1 MQLIEGTLIVSA
13 TDLVGYLNCD
23 HLATL
28 ELGRAEGR
36 WERPVRFDPEI
47 ELMQERGAAHEQAY
61 LERLRAAGRSIHE
74 IQVAELRTPNQ
85 LRAAEA
91 ETLAAMRAGRDVIY
105 QATFFDGRW
114 RGHADF
120 LLRVERPS
128 DLGAWSYEIADTKLT
143 RTVKANA
150 ILQMCVY
157 AEGLTRLQ
165 GVPPLSV
172 HVVTG
177 DGTAHPYRLADYA
190 AYYRAV
196 KARFEERFF
205 GGGPEP
211 ATYPEPVD
219 HCRVCA
225 WWPMCVDRRR
235 ADDHLSL
242 VAGMRRS
249 YTKTLSEHGIATLTA
264 LARSPAGAPV
274 GELALTPLDRLR
286 HQARLQLEGRRTGR
300 LIYEL
305 LPPDPSQPGVGLA
318 ALPPPSALDVFF
330 DIEADPWV
338 GEGGIEYLLG
348 WAEEVDGAGVYHAL
362 WGHDAASE
370 KRAFEAFIDL
380 VVERRRRDPGMHVYH
395 YAAYEPAAVK
405 RLMSRHATRE
415 DEVDELLRGGVFVDL
430 YQVVRQALRASV
442 ESYSIKKIEQFYLPK
457 REGGV
462 TDAGFS
468 VVQYERWLKTGEQR
482 LLDELAA
489 YNRDDCLSTWRLR
502 AWLEERR
509 AEAESQ
515 FGIVLGRPAPL
526 SGEPPEAVREAQEE
540 TRRRIEAL
548 TEGVPAARAERDE
561 LEQGR
566 WLLAQ
571 LLDWHRREAK
581 PAWWEYFRLR
591 DLPLEELYAESA
603 ALAGLEYVGVVGTS
617 GRSVVHRYR
626 FDPAQDFR
634 IREGDENWVDPATER
649 GAGLVVGLDE
659 LEGTIDLRRAA
670 TSPAPHPRA
679 LIEGKP
685 IDTQTMRDALGRI
698 ADQVIAAGIDGPGP
712 ARAGRELILRR
723 PPRLFDVRPG
733 TPLVRPGEDPVE
745 AARRLVLDLDETVLP
760 IQGPPG
766 TGKTHTAARM
776 IVELVRHGKTVGV
789 TAQAHRAITNVLL
802 AVDEAARERAP
813 GEAPVPYRAI
823 QKCDAGD
830 DAARLAAVTVT
841 SDNRAVVDGLA
852 GGGYDIAA
860 GTPWLFARPEMEG
873 RLDVL
878 FVDEAG
884 QMSLANVVSM
894 AAAARSIVLLGDPN
908 QLPQVSQGTHPEGA
922 GVSALEH
929 LVGEAATIAPERG
942 ILLDTTFR
950 LHPAINDYISEI
962 FYEGRLRPHP
972 STSRIRITPADAI
985 GEVGIAWL
993 PVDHAL
999 DRQRSRDEATR
1010 VAELIGRLRGRSWTD
1025 RHGVGGRLGLDQIL
1039 VVAPYN
1045 AHVAEIHRA
1054 VGERLGER
1062 ARVGTVD
1069 KFQGQE
1075 GTVAIYSLATSSPD
1089 DAPRGMDFLYSGHR
1103 LNVAIS
1109 RARGLAI
1116 LVCSP
1121 DLLRVSCRTP
1131 DQMRLA
1137 NAFCRLVE
1145 VARVMTEE
1153 VTD

>member
-28 ELGRAEGR
+28 ELGRTEGR
-36 WERPVRFDPEI
+36 WEKPVRFDPEI
-47 ELMQERGAAHEQAY
+47 ELMQERGVAHEQAY
-61 LERLRAAGRSIHE
+61 LERLRAEGRSIHE
-74 IQVAELRTPNQ
+74 IDTAELRTPDQ

-128 DLGAWSYEIADTKLT
+128 ELGSWSYEIADTKLT

-150 ILQMCVY
+150 IIQMCVY
-157 AEGLTRLQ
+157 ADGLTRLQ
-165 GVPPLSV
+165 GVPPVLV
-172 HVVTG
+172 YVVTG
-177 DGTAHPYRLADYA
+177 DGTVHPHRLADYA

-205 GGGPEP
+205 AGGPEP

-225 WWPMCVDRRR
+225 WWPMCIDRRR

-249 YTKTLSEHGIATLTA
+249 YTKTLAENGITTLAA
-264 LARSPAGAPV
+264 LAGSPV
-274 GELALTPLDRLR
+274 GRPVSDLAVAPLDRLR

-305 LPPDPSQPGVGLA
+305 IPPDPSQPGVGLA
-318 ALPPPSALDVFF
+318 SLPPPSPLDAFF
-330 DIEADPWV
+330 DIEADPWAV
-338 GEGGIEYLLG
+338 EGGIEYLLG
-348 WAEEVDGAGVYHAL
+348 WVEEVDGEGVYHAL
-362 WGHDAASE
+362 WGHDAVSE
-370 KRAFEAFIDL
+370 KRAFETFIDL
-380 VVERRRRDPGMHVYH
+380 VVERRRRDPAMHVYH

-405 RLMSRHATRE
+405 RLMSRYATRE

-430 YQVVRQALRASV
+430 YQAVRQGLRASV
-442 ESYSIKKIEQFYLPK
+442 ESYSIKKIEMFYMPE

-468 VVQYERWLKTGEQR
+468 VVHYERWLKTREQR

-509 AEAESQ
+509 REAESQ
-515 FGIVLGRPAPL
+515 FGIALDRPAPA
-526 SGEPPEAVREAQEE
+526 SGEPPEAVHEAQEE
-540 TRRRIEAL
+540 TRRRIEVL
-548 TEGVPAARAERDE
+548 TADVPAGRADRDE
-561 LEQGR
+561 LQQGR

-591 DLPLEELYAESA
+591 DLPLEELYGESA
-603 ALAGLEYVGVVGTS
+603 ALAGLVYVGVVGSS
-617 GRSVVHRYR
+617 GRSLIHRYR

-634 IREGDENWVDPATER
+634 IRNGDGDWVDPATER
-649 GAGLVVGLDE
+649 SAGSVVGLDE

-670 TSPAPHPRA
+670 TSPVPHPRA

-685 IDTQTMRDALGRI
+685 RDPQTMRDALGRI
-698 ADQVIAAGIDGPGP
+698 ADRVIAAGIDGPGP
-712 ARAGRELILRR
+712 ARAVRELILRR
-723 PPRLFDVRPG
+723 PPRILDVRPG

-766 TGKTHTAARM
+766 TGKTYTGARM
-776 IVELVRHGKTVGV
+776 IVELVRHGRTVGV
-789 TAQAHRAITNVLL
+789 TAQAHRAITNLLL
-802 AVDEAARERAP
+802 AVDEAARQA
-813 GEAPVPYRAI
+813 GVPYRAV
-823 QKCDAGD
+823 QKCDNEA
-830 DAARLAAVTVT
+830 DAARLATVTVT
-841 SDNRAVVDGLA
+841 GDNGVVSEGLA
-852 GGGYDIAA
+852 GGAYDIAA
-860 GTPWLFARPEMEG
+860 GTTWLFARPDMEDL
-873 RLDVL
+873 LDVL

-894 AAAARSIVLLGDPN
+894 GGAARSIVLLGDPN

-922 GVSALEH
+922 GASALEH
-929 LVGEAATIAPERG
+929 LVGDAATIAPERG

-950 LHPAINDYISEI
+950 LHPVINDYISEI
-962 FYEGRLRPHP
+962 FYEGKLRPHP
-972 STSRIRITPADAI
+972 STSRIRIAGGDDI
-985 GEVGIAWL
+985 GGVGIAWL
-993 PVDHAL
+993 PVEHAL
-999 DRQRSRDEATR
+999 DQSRSRDEAAR
-1010 VAELIGRLRGRSWTD
+1010 VAELIARLRGRSWTD
-1025 RHGVGGRLGLDQIL
+1025 RHGVSGRLGLGEIL

-1054 VGERLGER
+1054 VGQRLRER
-1062 ARVGTVD
+1062 AHVGTVD

-1075 GTVAIYSLATSSPD
+1075 GTVAIYSMATSSPD

-1131 DQMRLA
+1131 EQMRLA

-1145 VARVMTEE
+1145 VARV
-1153 VTD
+1153 VTDVVTD

>member
-1 MQLIEGTLIVSA
+1 VQLIDGTLIVSA

-28 ELGRAEGR
+28 ELGRTEGR
-36 WERPVRFDPEI
+36 WEKPVRFDPEI
-47 ELMQERGAAHEQAY
+47 ELMQERGLAHEQAY

-74 IQVAELRTPNQ
+74 VAVGELRTPDQ

-128 DLGAWSYEIADTKLT
+128 GLGAWGYEIADTKLT

-157 AEGLTRLQ
+157 ADGLTRLQ
-165 GVPPLSV
+165 GIAPEFV

-190 AYYRAV
+190 AYYRAA
-196 KARFEERFF
+196 KARFEARFF
-205 GGGPEP
+205 GPAPEP

-225 WWPMCVDRRR
+225 WWPMCIDRRR

-242 VAGMRRS
+242 VAGMRRTWS
-249 YTKTLSEHGIATLTA
+249 KTLAEHGIATLEA
-264 LARSPAGAPV
+264 LAGSPPGTPV
-274 GELALTPLDRLR
+274 GDLAVAPLDRLR

-318 ALPPPSALDVFF
+318 ALPAPSPLDVFF

-338 GEGGIEYLLG
+338 GEAGLEYLLG
-348 WAEEVDGAGVYHAL
+348 WAEEVDGSGVYHPL
-362 WGHDAASE
+362 WGHDAAAE
-370 KRAFEAFIDL
+370 KRAFETFIDL

-405 RLMSRHATRE
+405 RLMSRHGTRE

-442 ESYSIKKIEQFYLPK
+442 ESYSIKQIEKFYLAE

-468 VVQYERWLKTGEQR
+468 VVQYETWLKTGEQR

-489 YNRDDCLSTWRLR
+489 YNRDDCLSTWLLR

-509 AEAESQ
+509 LEAEAQ
-515 FGIVLGRPAPL
+515 FGVVLGRPAPL
-526 SGEPPEAVREAQEE
+526 PGEPPEAIRQAQAE
-540 TRRRIEAL
+540 TRRRVEAL
-548 TEGVPAARAERDE
+548 TAGVPAEPGERDE
-561 LEQGR
+561 REQGR

-603 ALAGLEYVGVVGTS
+603 ALAGLEHVGVIGTS

-634 IREGDENWVDPATER
+634 IRVGDSDWVDPATER
-649 GAGLVVGLDE
+649 SAGVVVGLDE

-670 TSPAPHPRA
+670 ASPVPHPRA

-685 IDTQTMRDALGRI
+685 RDTQTMRDALGRL
-698 ADQVIAAGIDGPGP
+698 ADQVIRAGIDGPGP
-712 ARAGRELILRR
+712 ARAVRELILRR
-723 PPRLFDVRPG
+723 PPRIFDLRPG
-733 TPLVRPGEDPVE
+733 TPLVRPGEDPL
-745 AARRLVLDLDETVLP
+745 AAAVRLVLDLDQTVLA

-766 TGKTHTAARM
+766 TGKTTAGARM
-776 IVELVRHGKTVGV
+776 IVELVRHGRTVGV
-789 TAQAHRAITNVLL
+789 TAQAHRTITNLL
-802 AVDEAARERAP
+802 EAIDAAARQPPP
-813 GEAPVPYRAI
+813 GTPPLAWRAI
-823 QKCDAGD
+823 QKCDD
-830 DAARLAAVTVT
+830 QLDAAHLDAVSLT
-841 SDNRAVVDGLA
+841 SDNRTVSDGLA
-852 GGGYDIAA
+852 EGRFQVAA
-860 GTPWLFARPEMEG
+860 GTSWLFARPELED

-878 FVDEAG
+878 VVDEAG
-884 QMSLANVVSM
+884 QMSLANVVAM
-894 AAAARSIVLLGDPN
+894 GAAARSIILLGDPN

-922 GVSALEH
+922 GASALEH
-929 LVGEAATIAPERG
+929 LVGQAATIAPERG

-950 LHPAINDYISEI
+950 LHPALNDYISEI
-962 FYEGRLRPHP
+962 FYEGKLRPHP
-972 STSRIRITPADAI
+972 ATGRIRIESA
-985 GEVGIAWL
+985 GGVGGVGLAWL
-993 PVDHAL
+993 PVEHAL
-999 DRQRSRDEATR
+999 DQARSRDEALR
-1010 VAELIGRLRGRSWTD
+1010 VAELIARLRGRAWVD
-1025 RHGVGGRLGLDQIL
+1025 REGRERRLDLDEIL

-1054 VGERLGER
+1054 VEERLAER

-1075 GTVAIYSLATSSPD
+1075 AAVAIYSMATSSPE
-1089 DAPRGMDFLYSGHR
+1089 DAPRGMDFLYNGHR
-1103 LNVAIS
+1103 LNVAVS

-1116 LVCSP
+1116 VVCSP

-1131 DQMRLA
+1131 EQMRLA

-1145 VARVMTEE
+1145 LARVLPE
-1153 VTD
+1153 VVTG